1 MSDPLRTRIDSV
13 EFLPTFPSVVG
24 EVMSIIEDPRSSASD
39 VVRHMDPSLVGEV
52 LKVANSAYF
61 GKKSFRRIG
70 TVEQAVATIGYA
82 NLSSIVLQM
91 PFLSM
96 LDGEDRIFD
105 RRGFV
110 RHSLSVGV
118 LARAVSS
125 AFRLGEPNT
134 VYVSGILHDIGSIII
149 YQYFNEEWNRIN
161 ELIQMAHMSRLEAE
175 REVFSADHAE
185 VGAILLEK
193 WDLPEA
199 TIEAVR
205 LHHRREDMGDN
216 DNAYVTWLAN
226 RLGKE
231 IDSPED
237 LANFGVF
244 FEKQREL
251 LHAELPQNYL
261 LKHHVELFEQAYHNL
276 KDAEKLLEKTAEEKD
291 D

>member
-1 MSDPLRTRIDSV
+1 MSDYIRTRIDSI
-13 EFLPTFPSVVG
+13 EFLPTFPSIVA

-39 VVRHMDPSLVGEV
+39 LVRHMDPSLVGEV

-61 GKKSFRRIG
+61 GRKSYRRIS

-96 LDGEDRIFD
+96 LKGEDHTFD

-110 RHSLSVGV
+110 RHSLFVGV

-125 AFRLGEPNT
+125 AFHLGEPNT
-134 VYVSGILHDIGSIII
+134 VYVSGILHDIGSIVI
-149 YQYFNEEWNRIN
+149 YQYFNDEWNRIS
-161 ELIQMAHMSRLEAE
+161 ELIQSAHVSRLDAE
-175 REVFSADHAE
+175 REMLSVDHAG
-185 VGAILLEK
+185 VGAVLLEK

-199 TIEAVR
+199 TVEAVR
-205 LHHRREDMGDN
+205 LHHNRKEMGDN

-226 RLGKE
+226 RLSKE
-231 IDSPED
+231 IESPEN
-237 LANFGVF
+237 LADFSVF

-251 LHAELPQNYL
+251 LYAELPQNYL
-261 LKHHVELFEQAYHNL
+261 LKHHVELFERAYNNL
-276 KDAEKLLEKTAEEKD
+276 KGAEEFLEKTNREKD